1 MRTGQRRDTYHF
13 CESEGFSARVE
24 PGSKTFRVLA
34 VAGRR
39 KRIVLLHLL
48 PVDVNLGHRP
58 MGIIVVQRHNDGATG
73 ELGRGSGES
82 RPRELD
88 VARVE
93 EARSPGFMDHSGAIW
108 V

>member
-1 MRTGQRRDTYHF
+1 MTTGQRRETYHL

-24 PGSKTFRVLA
+24 PRSKAIRVLA

-58 MGIIVVQRHNDGATG
+58 MGIVVVQRHDDGATG

-93 EARSPGFMDHSGAIW
+93 DLHGVAGSKKLSE
-108 V
+108 